1 MSSKVLAT
9 SHKQSYRP
17 PRLVERVADDLDV
30 ELREVGPVATE
41 VLLRVAGCAA
51 GSRRV
56 SGRAQHKRVVRRRHN
71 SIRITQMSNILR
83 SEGAKANRNRH
94 ILRSTSHS
102 PHTEPARVRS
112 ATTENSKLFL

>member
-30 ELREVGPVATE
+30 ELREVGPVAAE

-56 SGRAQHKRVVRRRHN
+56 SGRAQHKRVSAAGTIPSELHKCLISCAQKERRQIATLIFSGRLPTPRTPN
-71 SIRITQMSNILR
+71 QP
-83 SEGAKANRNRH
+83 E
-94 ILRSTSHS
+94 
-102 PHTEPARVRS
+102 S
-112 ATTENSKLFL
+112 ALLKRKN